1 MTTCAN
7 VKPCPTDSAIP
18 QSNSARKIIKFNV
31 SDKGLSEAER
41 SELLKL
47 LMKNEDVF
55 STSLQDLGR
64 TDLYQ
69 HTIEIDPHAPLVHL
83 PFYRQAPYV

>member
-7 VKPCPTDSAIP
+7 VKPCPTDSD
-18 QSNSARKIIKFNV
+18 SNSAQKNIKFNV

-55 STSLQDLGR
+55 STSLQDFGR

-69 HTIEIDPHAPLVHL
+69 HTIEIDPSAPLVHL
-83 PFYRQAPYV
+83 PFYRQAPHA